1 MLLAIDTSAGT
12 SVAVVHREAGDGQLK
27 VLAEL
32 FENDTRR
39 HAEVIG
45 SLIARVL
52 SDAGVAVTD
61 LHGVAVGM
69 GPGPFTGLRVGIAA
83 ARAFAL
89 GSGKPVV
96 PVVSHD
102 AIAFGEYGHGANAP
116 VSDPL
121 LVVTDARRR
130 EVYWS
135 AYSGS
140 DNAGLVVR
148 TAGPGLVRPED
159 LADAVPDLG
168 RYRRIDAEVI
178 SAASVGL
185 LAESLYINKRA
196 FASDEA
202 LYLRSPD
209 ITMSAGPKR
218 VS

>member
-12 SVAVVHREAGDGQLK
+12 SVAVVDRDAGILS
-27 VLAEL
+27 EHS
-32 FENDTRR
+32 ESDTRR

-45 SLIARVL
+45 TLIRRAL
-52 SDAGVAVTD
+52 ADAGVQVTD
-61 LHGVAVGM
+61 LSGVAVGM

-89 GSGKPVV
+89 GIGRPVV

-102 AIAFGEYGHGANAP
+102 GVAFGRTEP
-116 VSDPL
+116 V

-135 AYSGS
+135 AYSGT
-140 DNAGLVVR
+140 DAVGLPIR
-148 TAGPGLVRPED
+148 TAGPGLCAPDR
-159 LADAVPDLG
+159 LATDVPDFAT
-168 RYRRIDAEVI
+168 YRRVDAEVV
-178 SAASVGL
+178 SAAAIGL
-185 LAESLYINKRA
+185 VAELLYANQRP
-196 FASDEA
+196 FASSEA

-209 ITMSAGPKR
+209 VTLSAGPKR